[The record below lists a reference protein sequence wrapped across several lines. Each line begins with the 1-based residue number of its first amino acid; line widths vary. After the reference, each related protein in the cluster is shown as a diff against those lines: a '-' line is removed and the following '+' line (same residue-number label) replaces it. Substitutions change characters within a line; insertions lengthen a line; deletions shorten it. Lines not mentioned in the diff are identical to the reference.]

1 MSSDNYSAKN
11 IGVLKGLDPVKE
23 RPGMYTKTENP
34 NHIIEEVIDNACDE
48 ALAGFASKIKVR
60 KLKTG
65 EIVVEDNGRGIPVD
79 MHPEEK
85 VPAVVVIFTVLHS
98 GGKFNKNEEDNPY
111 AFTNASTG
119 AGYHDE
125 KHSQMVINMKID
137 DYY

>member
-60 KLKTG
+60 KL
-65 EIVVEDNGRGIPVD
+65 
-79 MHPEEK
+79 
-85 VPAVVVIFTVLHS
+85 
-98 GGKFNKNEEDNPY
+98 
-111 AFTNASTG
+111 
-119 AGYHDE
+119 
-125 KHSQMVINMKID
+125 
-137 DYY
+137 